1 MPRKVMDYSKVVIYK
16 IVCNDLAVTEVYV
29 GHTTNWTQRK
39 KNHKN
44 CCSCSSNSK
53 QYNILLYKTIR
64 EHGGWDNW
72 TMVEVEKY
80 PCNGVG
86 EATARERYWFEFF
99 NSKLNIQVPAR
110 SSKEYYQSKREHI
123 LEYQKAYNKK
133 NDAEIKEKQRIY
145 RGTEKSQQYQRE
157 YQKKYREAKKNAVK
171 GQDALAE
178 ALNNS

>member
-72 TMVEVEKY
+72 TMVEVEKF
-80 PCNGVG
+80 PCENKTKAIV
-86 EATARERYWFEFF
+86 RERYWYKQLNGTM
-99 NSKLNIQVPAR
+99 NSNVPSRTLKEYRQDNKDKIAEYNTQYYQDNKEQLIEK
-110 SSKEYYQSKREHI
+110 SKEKIECDCGGCYTNCHKSRHLKSKKHQLFISQS
-123 LEYQKAYNKK
+123 
-133 NDAEIKEKQRIY
+133 
-145 RGTEKSQQYQRE
+145 
-157 YQKKYREAKKNAVK
+157 VV
-171 GQDALAE
+171 
-178 ALNNS
+178 